1 MADHHIFEFPTMIH
15 FGQGVAKTLAD
26 YLKNQGIRRPLFV
39 TDKNLTKQP
48 FFSDLVDQSTESI
61 IYEFTSPA
69 PTKKS
74 VMEGKQNYAEHCCD
88 AVIGV
93 GGGTAMDTARAIALM
108 INHKEYLTDYSMEKG
123 GEKKITDTIPP
134 FITIPTACGT
144 GSEVSRGCVIIDEE
158 TMEKATI
165 YSPWLIAQAV
175 FADPELSLEL
185 PPSITAS
192 TGMIALSNNIEA
204 FLSKNFHPMCDGIA
218 LEGVRLV
225 FEHLPKAVKEGDL
238 ESRAGMM
245 MAAMM
250 GAVAQQKGLGV
261 IHSAAHP
268 LSSVFNTPYGIANA
282 IMLPHG
288 LEFNIPQSPRK
299 LQQLSDAIWSHDFVR
314 STKELAETLE
324 LPRSLKEIGVGERDV
339 EQLSALA
346 YLTPYHSYNPRPV
359 QEKDFADLY
368 RKALKS

>member
-1 MADHHIFEFPTMIH
+1 MADYHIFEFPTLIN
-15 FGQGVAKTLAD
+15 FGQGVSNILAD
-26 YLKNQGIRRPLFV
+26 YFHRQEIKRPLFV
-39 TDKNLTKQP
+39 TDKNLANQP
-48 FFSDLVDQSTESI
+48 FFPKLVNQSADSTVYDQVST
-61 IYEFTSPA
+61 TA
-69 PTKKS
+69 TKQS
-74 VMEGKQNYAEHCCD
+74 VLKGKEVYQQHECD

-108 INHKEYLTDYSMEKG
+108 VNHTDELADYSMEKG
-123 GEKKITDTIPP
+123 GSEKITKAIPP

-144 GSEVSRGCVIIDEE
+144 GSEVSRGCVIVDEE
-158 TMEKATI
+158 TSGKATI
-165 YSPWLIAQAV
+165 YSQWLIAQAV

-192 TGMIALSNNIEA
+192 TGIIALSNNIEA

-225 FEHLPKAVKEGDL
+225 FEHLPNAVKQGDM

-261 IHSAAHP
+261 IHSAAHS
-268 LSSVFNTPYGIANA
+268 LTSVFQTPYGIANA

-314 STKELAETLE
+314 STKELAEILE
-324 LPRSLKEIGVGERDV
+324 LPRSLTDIGVGEGDV
-339 EQLSALA
+339 EHLSALA
-346 YLTPYHSYNPRPV
+346 YQTPYHTYNPRTV

-368 RKALKS
+368 RKALKR